1 MDANTGGNAR
11 AVVLRKAMASGG
23 LALPARAGAHRHPE
37 TFISAVTHSIG
48 NAHRVSVADD
58 CRKVAS

>member
-1 MDANTGGNAR
+1 MDANTGGNAQ
-11 AVVLRKAMASGG
+11 ASLLRKAMASGG

-37 TFISAVTHSIG
+37 TFISTAAHSIG
-48 NAHRVSVADD
+48 NAHRVPVADD